1 MGNEL
6 LYTLD
11 SKSYG
16 KLFKRFEIST
26 CHKIK
31 LFFMMNYSCCLS
43 KKERHIKK
51 LIEKGED
58 KLTKALDIQ
67 TIIR

>member
-1 MGNEL
+1 MGDDL

-11 SKSYG
+11 SKNYG
-16 KLFKRFEIST
+16 KLFERFKIST

-43 KKERHIKK
+43 KRERHIQK
-51 LIEKGED
+51 LLEKGEE